1 MQWKRRAIQ
10 AAQIGTVLAAALAAG
25 PQAAVA
31 QEWPTEPLTM
41 VIPFSAGG
49 SIDRLG
55 RTLAPALSDALGVDV
70 RVENREGA
78 RGQIGFNYVHNA
90 PADGSVFM
98 VAPEPYLSNALV
110 DGNTD
115 YTLEDF
121 AIVAVQEADPISV
134 TVRED
139 SPYQSLG
146 ELIQAIREE
155 PDTIRVGVSAGSAP
169 QLQLKVMEGV
179 IGELPYREVTFDG
192 TEYRNALL
200 GGHVD
205 FVMSSA
211 SGDLPMKGEARVLAI
226 ASDEPFPGWEG
237 VPSIN
242 ESLEAIGEEA
252 SVPYIAAV
260 RYVAFPAE
268 FRDQHP
274 DRWETFRE
282 AYEAA
287 VTSESY
293 QSAIRDSGQIVVTRA
308 DPLLNAQEIIA
319 NSYMAIQSLA
329 EAQ

>member
-1 MQWKRRAIQ
+1 MQWKRRAMQ
-10 AAQIGTVLAAALAAG
+10 AAQIGAMLAAALAAG

-31 QEWPTEPLTM
+31 QDWPTEPLTM

-55 RTLAPALSDALGVDV
+55 RTLAPALSEALGVDV
-70 RVENREGA
+70 RVENRDGA
-78 RGQIGFNYVHNA
+78 RGQIGFNYVHNG

-146 ELIQAIREE
+146 ELIQAIRAE

-205 FVMSSA
+205 FVMSS
-211 SGDLPMKGEARVLAI
+211 GR
-226 ASDEPFPGWEG
+226 PGTC
-237 VPSIN
+237 P
-242 ESLEAIGEEA
+242 
-252 SVPYIAAV
+252 
-260 RYVAFPAE
+260 
-268 FRDQHP
+268 
-274 DRWETFRE
+274 
-282 AYEAA
+282 
-287 VTSESY
+287 
-293 QSAIRDSGQIVVTRA
+293 
-308 DPLLNAQEIIA
+308 
-319 NSYMAIQSLA
+319 
-329 EAQ
+329 